1 MIKKTYIQ
9 PEVSVIKIVNHR
21 LMITASGGEGSVNLN
36 YTEDNTGNANEEGL
50 ARGGN
55 LLDWSDDE

>member
-9 PEVSVIKIVNHR
+9 PEVSVIKIVNHS
-21 LMITASGGEGSVNLN
+21 LMIKASGGEGSVNLN
-36 YTEDNTGNANEEGL
+36 YTGDTGNANDEGL
-50 ARGGN
+50 ARSGS